1 MYVPKDFRIP
11 LPLARAVMQRY
22 SFATLVTAESG
33 APVGTHLPILYR
45 PAEGSL
51 GKLAGHVAK
60 ANLQWKSFTES
71 HQVLVIFQG
80 PHAYVSP
87 SWYKVQPSVPTWNYI
102 SVHAAGVA
110 RPVGDEGA
118 VRRILADLVAA
129 YDESWKMSA
138 LTDDYIQGMTRQIVA
153 FEIELTSIEGKFKLN
168 QNRSAEDRV
177 AVRKELEKS
186 AYPVARELASYMLAL
201 EEGRPPIEP

>member
-11 LPLARAVMQRY
+11 LPLAKAVMQRY

-33 APVGTHLPILYR
+33 APVGTHLPILHR
-45 PAEGSL
+45 PTEGSL

-71 HQVLVIFQG
+71 HQVLVLFQG

-87 SWYKVQPSVPTWNYI
+87 AWYKVQPSVPTWNYV
-102 SVHAAGVA
+102 SVHATGIA
-110 RPVGDEGA
+110 RPVGDEN
-118 VRRILADLVAA
+118 VTRRILEDLVAT
-129 YDESWKMSA
+129 YDQAWKMST
-138 LTDDYIQGMTRQIVA
+138 LTDDYIQGMMRQIVA

-168 QNRSAEDRV
+168 QNRSREDRV
-177 AVRKELEKS
+177 AVRQELEKS
-186 AYPVARELASYMLAL
+186 DDPVARELAGYMLAL
-201 EEGRPPIEP
+201 EEGRPPV